1 MAMMMTG
8 RVLLVCALYVLW
20 CGVFGIAA
28 DDAGGADGSAVEY
41 LLSRWR
47 AQLRRGCAVE
57 VSRRTGGGANASAV
71 EECVGRGMDGVRAVV
86 DGRSRWA
93 HQRSVIVATSA
104 GDNSDDYKVPG
115 SLPEGQSGSVA
126 QLPVQQPLKP
136 APSSVPGSTDNAT
149 EKNKPTNPAQ
159 PLATGE
165 NINGELIEVK
175 RDDEVKK
182 EESEEEE
189 GEEVEETDDEED
201 DNAGSGT
208 SDGSQEQGKQKAGT
222 GQGASGGTGKENG
235 NVVAGSKLAE
245 GAAASPPVVSVDVEN
260 PKSVELTRDD
270 VGGKRQTHEKT
281 VQEPPAVKLRENV
294 PAELIST
301 EDAAEGEKQKAEEK
315 AEEAETNEEQKT
327 TAKKLRE
334 ETPTAPEKKTK
345 EEQKDKE
352 VQHIQSK
359 NEEKETDGAE
369 PTAEKEADVEKTA
382 AFKNINMN
390 NITKPGDSDGST
402 AVSHTTSP
410 LLLLLVVVACAAA
423 AAVVA
428 A

>member
-8 RVLLVCALYVLW
+8 RVLLVCALCVLW
-20 CGVFGIAA
+20 CGVFGIVAYGA
-28 DDAGGADGSAVEY
+28 CGGDADGSAVEY
-41 LLSRWR
+41 SLLRWR
-47 AQLRRGCAVE
+47 AQLRSECAEE
-57 VSRRTGGGANASAV
+57 VSRRTGDGANASAV
-71 EECVGRGMDGVRAVV
+71 EECVRQGTDGVRAVV
-86 DGRSRWA
+86 DGRGHWRP
-93 HQRSVIVATSA
+93 QQFVVVAAENAEELEHNHESSPQT
-104 GDNSDDYKVPG
+104 
-115 SLPEGQSGSVA
+115 LTGSVA
-126 QLPVQQPLKP
+126 QLPDQQPLESSP
-136 APSSVPGSTDNAT
+136 NSVPGSAVITT
-149 EKNKPTNPAQ
+149 GEGKPTSSAQ
-159 PLATGE
+159 PPGTPDKGSE
-165 NINGELIEVK
+165 GLIKKES
-175 RDDEVKK
+175 DDEGTK
-182 EESEEEE
+182 EKSEEEE
-189 GEEVEETDDEED
+189 DEEVEETDEEED

-222 GQGASGGTGKENG
+222 GQRASGGTGKENG
-235 NVVAGSKLAE
+235 NVVAGNKLTEA
-245 GAAASPPVVSVDVEN
+245 AAASPPVVSVDVEN

-294 PAELIST
+294 AAEIIST

-315 AEEAETNEEQKT
+315 AEETETKEEQRT
-327 TAKKLRE
+327 TAEKLKE
-334 ETPTAPEKKTK
+334 ETPTTPEKTTK

-352 VQHIQSK
+352 VQHVQSK

-369 PTAEKEADVEKTA
+369 PTAKKEADVEKTA

-390 NITKPGDSDGST
+390 NITKPGESDSST

-410 LLLLLVVVACAAA
+410 LLLLLVACAAA